1 MSAALERLNH
11 LNLNHLYAFVAVA
24 EHNSFTAA
32 AEALGL
38 SKSLLSEQLRRL
50 EADLG
55 IQLLTRTTRRMTL
68 TDRGELLFG
77 VAQRMLG
84 ELDGALSDVRD
95 LQGEP
100 SGRLRITAPQD
111 FVKWHISSVSA
122 AFIRQFPKVQVEMLA
137 DDQFSDLVGQ
147 RIDLAV
153 RIGWPRDSGLHA
165 SKLCDFQQVAVATP
179 GYLAGLPPV
188 LQPHDLARCEWIGH
202 TRLSTPWTWTFER
215 QRERATV
222 QTRGRLLANNTL
234 AVYRL
239 VLDGAGVSVLPSFL
253 VAREIA
259 RGRLVRLLPGWH
271 LPQGGIYALYPS
283 ARYMP
288 VRVRAFIECCASIS
302 VASRS
307 AWRRAN
313 DAGHPCLGGRAN
325 NATGVIRR
333 RRHG

>member
-137 DDQFSDLVGQ
+137 DDQS
-147 RIDLAV
+147 
-153 RIGWPRDSGLHA
+153 SA
-165 SKLCDFQQVAVATP
+165 STSRCVSAGRAIPACMPASCATSSR
-179 GYLAGLPPV
+179 LP
-188 LQPHDLARCEWIGH
+188 
-202 TRLSTPWTWTFER
+202 
-215 QRERATV
+215 
-222 QTRGRLLANNTL
+222 
-234 AVYRL
+234 
-239 VLDGAGVSVLPSFL
+239 
-253 VAREIA
+253 
-259 RGRLVRLLPGWH
+259 
-271 LPQGGIYALYPS
+271 
-283 ARYMP
+283 
-288 VRVRAFIECCASIS
+288 
-302 VASRS
+302 
-307 AWRRAN
+307 WRRRDTSPACRRCSSRTTWRVAN
-313 DAGHPCLGGRAN
+313 GSAIPA
-325 NATGVIRR
+325 
-333 RRHG
+333 

>member
-1 MSAALERLNH
+1 
-11 LNLNHLYAFVAVA
+11 F
-24 EHNSFTAA
+24 
-32 AEALGL
+32 
-38 SKSLLSEQLRRL
+38 
-50 EADLG
+50 
-55 IQLLTRTTRRMTL
+55 RTTRRMTL

-259 RGRLVRLLPGWH
+259 RGRLVRLLPGWR

-288 VRVRAFIECCASIS
+288 VRVRAFIESL
-302 VASRS
+302 RE
-307 AWRRAN
+307 
-313 DAGHPCLGGRAN
+313 HLGREPFRLAQGE
-325 NATGVIRR
+325 
-333 RRHG
+333 

>member
-202 TRLSTPWTWTFER
+202 TRLSTPWTDR
-215 QRERATV
+215 K
-222 QTRGRLLANNTL
+222 
-234 AVYRL
+234 
-239 VLDGAGVSVLPSFL
+239 SV
-253 VAREIA
+253 V
-259 RGRLVRLLPGWH
+259 
-271 LPQGGIYALYPS
+271 
-283 ARYMP
+283 
-288 VRVRAFIECCASIS
+288 
-302 VASRS
+302 
-307 AWRRAN
+307 
-313 DAGHPCLGGRAN
+313 
-325 NATGVIRR
+325 
-333 RRHG
+333 

>member
-202 TRLSTPWTWTFER
+202 TRLSTPWTWTFDASASVPRYRPEGACWR
-215 QRERATV
+215 TTPWRCTAWCSTVPASACCRA
-222 QTRGRLLANNTL
+222 
-234 AVYRL
+234 
-239 VLDGAGVSVLPSFL
+239 S
-253 VAREIA
+253 
-259 RGRLVRLLPGWH
+259 W
-271 LPQGGIYALYPS
+271 
-283 ARYMP
+283 
-288 VRVRAFIECCASIS
+288 
-302 VASRS
+302 
-307 AWRRAN
+307 
-313 DAGHPCLGGRAN
+313 
-325 NATGVIRR
+325 
-333 RRHG
+333 

>member
-122 AFIRQFPKVQVEMLA
+122 AFIRQFPKV
-137 DDQFSDLVGQ
+137 
-147 RIDLAV
+147 RWKC
-153 RIGWPRDSGLHA
+153 WPMTSSAIWSA
-165 SKLCDFQQVAVATP
+165 S
-179 GYLAGLPPV
+179 
-188 LQPHDLARCEWIGH
+188 
-202 TRLSTPWTWTFER
+202 
-215 QRERATV
+215 
-222 QTRGRLLANNTL
+222 
-234 AVYRL
+234 
-239 VLDGAGVSVLPSFL
+239 
-253 VAREIA
+253 
-259 RGRLVRLLPGWH
+259 
-271 LPQGGIYALYPS
+271 
-283 ARYMP
+283 
-288 VRVRAFIECCASIS
+288 ASIS
-302 VASRS
+302 RYVSAGRATPACMPASCATSSRLP
-307 AWRRAN
+307 WRRRDTSPACRRCSSRTTWRVAN
-313 DAGHPCLGGRAN
+313 GSAIPA
-325 NATGVIRR
+325 
-333 RRHG
+333 

>member
-11 LNLNHLYAFVAVA
+11 LNLNHLYAFVAIA

-179 GYLAGLPPV
+179 EYLAGLPP
-188 LQPHDLARCEWIGH
+188 LRQPCDLERCEWIGH
-202 TRLSTPWTWTFER
+202 TRLSTPGTGLSSASASAPRCRPAAACWRTIPWRCTAWSSTVPGSACC
-215 QRERATV
+215 RASSWPAS
-222 QTRGRLLANNTL
+222 L
-234 AVYRL
+234 
-239 VLDGAGVSVLPSFL
+239 
-253 VAREIA
+253 A
-259 RGRLVRLLPGWH
+259 RGRLVHLLPDWR

-288 VRVRAFIECCASIS
+288 VRVRAFIESL
-302 VASRS
+302 RE
-307 AWRRAN
+307 
-313 DAGHPCLGGRAN
+313 HLGREPFRLAQGE
-325 NATGVIRR
+325 
-333 RRHG
+333 

>member
-147 RIDLAV
+147 RIA
-153 RIGWPRDSGLHA
+153 IPACMPA
-165 SKLCDFQQVAVATP
+165 SCATSSR
-179 GYLAGLPPV
+179 LP
-188 LQPHDLARCEWIGH
+188 
-202 TRLSTPWTWTFER
+202 
-215 QRERATV
+215 
-222 QTRGRLLANNTL
+222 
-234 AVYRL
+234 
-239 VLDGAGVSVLPSFL
+239 
-253 VAREIA
+253 
-259 RGRLVRLLPGWH
+259 
-271 LPQGGIYALYPS
+271 
-283 ARYMP
+283 
-288 VRVRAFIECCASIS
+288 
-302 VASRS
+302 
-307 AWRRAN
+307 WRRRDTSPACRRCSSRTTWRVAN
-313 DAGHPCLGGRAN
+313 GSAIPA
-325 NATGVIRR
+325 
-333 RRHG
+333 

>member
-215 QRERATV
+215 QRRACHGTDPRAPAGEQHPGGV
-222 QTRGRLLANNTL
+222 PP
-234 AVYRL
+234 
-239 VLDGAGVSVLPSFL
+239 GARRCRRQRAASFL

-259 RGRLVRLLPGWH
+259 RGRLVRLLPGWR

-288 VRVRAFIECCASIS
+288 VRVRAFIESL
-302 VASRS
+302 RE
-307 AWRRAN
+307 
-313 DAGHPCLGGRAN
+313 HLGREPFRLAQSE
-325 NATGVIRR
+325 
-333 RRHG
+333 

>member
-1 MSAALERLNH
+1 MSAAMERLNH

-288 VRVRAFIECCASIS
+288 VRVRAFIESL
-302 VASRS
+302 RE
-307 AWRRAN
+307 
-313 DAGHPCLGGRAN
+313 HLGREPFRLAQGE
-325 NATGVIRR
+325 
-333 RRHG
+333 

>member
-153 RIGWPRDSGLHA
+153 RIGWPRDSACMPA
-165 SKLCDFQQVAVATP
+165 SCATSSR
-179 GYLAGLPPV
+179 LP
-188 LQPHDLARCEWIGH
+188 
-202 TRLSTPWTWTFER
+202 
-215 QRERATV
+215 
-222 QTRGRLLANNTL
+222 
-234 AVYRL
+234 
-239 VLDGAGVSVLPSFL
+239 
-253 VAREIA
+253 
-259 RGRLVRLLPGWH
+259 
-271 LPQGGIYALYPS
+271 
-283 ARYMP
+283 
-288 VRVRAFIECCASIS
+288 
-302 VASRS
+302 
-307 AWRRAN
+307 WRRRDTSPACRRCSSRTTWRVAN
-313 DAGHPCLGGRAN
+313 GSAIPA
-325 NATGVIRR
+325 
-333 RRHG
+333 